1 MNKLILDVSLGDKLK
16 SYRKIKN
23 YTQSDVVRKAG
34 LLGSR
39 MSESTYSKIE
49 QGNRNIFISDLII
62 LKVVLD
68 FSYDDL
74 FGDYEKSIL
83 DLNN

>member
-16 SYRKIKN
+16 SYRKIKS

-34 LLGSR
+34 LLGST

-49 QGNRNIFISDLII
+49 QGSRNIFVSDLII

-68 FSYDDL
+68 FTYDDL

-83 DLNN
+83 NLND

>member
-16 SYRKIKN
+16 TYRKIKN
-23 YTQSDVVRKAG
+23 FTQSDVVRKAG
-34 LLGSR
+34 LLGST

-49 QGNRNIFISDLII
+49 QGNRNIFISALII
-62 LKVVLD
+62 LKVVLG

-83 DLNN
+83 DLNK

>member
-16 SYRKIKN
+16 TYRKIKN
-23 YTQSDVVRKAG
+23 FTQSDVVRKAG
-34 LLGSR
+34 LLGST
-39 MSESTYSKIE
+39 MSEST
-49 QGNRNIFISDLII
+49 
-62 LKVVLD
+62 

-83 DLNN
+83 DLNK

>member
-16 SYRKIKN
+16 LIGKLKF
-23 YTQSDVVRKAG
+23 TQSDVVRKAG
-34 LLGSR
+34 LLGST

-62 LKVVLD
+62 LKVVLG

-74 FGDYEKSIL
+74 FGDYENPFWI
-83 DLNN
+83 